1 MNTYIFLTGDEYTFQ
16 PETEAEPVTIE
27 NLQMLGTAKG
37 SDAMTAYRNL
47 LEDQI
52 LDEVIDVEELEKYL
66 GIVQKTAAAQPAK
79 RASKTA

>member
-37 SDAMTAYRNL
+37 PDAITAYRNL
-47 LEDQI
+47 LADNSHLQEKRFEKIFCYQV
-52 LDEVIDVEELEKYL
+52 DETMRKLE
-66 GIVQKTAAAQPAK
+66 TMNF
-79 RASKTA
+79 